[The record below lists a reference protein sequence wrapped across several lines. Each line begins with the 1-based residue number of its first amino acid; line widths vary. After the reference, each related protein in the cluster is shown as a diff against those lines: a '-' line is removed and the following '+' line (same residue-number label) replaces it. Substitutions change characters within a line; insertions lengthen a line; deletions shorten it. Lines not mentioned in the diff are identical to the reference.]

1 MIKQIIIWTLIFN
14 FIGYF
19 MYIQYTNR
27 YLDSQANMLE
37 VDYNLS
43 TSYKSYFIITLFLAF
58 TTIFIPLLYYIYFY
72 ILNQSNINLAFFIF
86 LCWSFWDAYPVFMTD
101 NGYKMDNIL
110 IQLFDCIYAGPIWV
124 IISLYFYNNFYKVFD
139 NNIVILILFILNIL
153 IMLLFF
159 YNCFIYNREHTEN
172 NWLVKIG
179 DKLNWDKYLK
189 YIMLFKSKK
198 DKTYNIMQ

>member
-1 MIKQIIIWTLIFN
+1 
-14 FIGYF
+14 
-19 MYIQYTNR
+19 MYIQYFNR

-43 TSYKSYFIITLFLAF
+43 TSYKSYFIITLFLLF

-72 ILNQSNINLAFFIF
+72 ILKQSNINLALFISF
-86 LCWSFWDAYPVFMTD
+86 CWFFWDAYPICMTD
-101 NGYKMDNIL
+101 NGYKLNNIL
-110 IQLFDCIYAGPIWV
+110 MQLFDIVYAGPIWV
-124 IISLYFYNNFYKVFD
+124 IISLYLYNNFYKVFD
-139 NNIVILILFILNIL
+139 NNIVILILFILNI
-153 IMLLFF
+153 ITMLLFF
-159 YNCFIYNREHTEN
+159 YIWFIYNREHTEN